1 MDEEHIE
8 SVEKTVEAI
17 SKKQRIEEAKYQD
30 LAKDDNLVVVDE
42 ISDEEIEGMY
52 NCFDHHAGIVISQ
65 ADEHSPPP
73 LRVCTK
79 FVFQMESERV
89 YSNAICKS
97 IG

>member
-73 LRVCTK
+73 YGFARSSFFK
-79 FVFQMESERV
+79 WRARV
-89 YSNAICKS
+89 YIQMQYVKV
-97 IG
+97 

>member
-73 LRVCTK
+73 TGLHEVR
-79 FVFQMESERV
+79 FSNGERECIFKC
-89 YSNAICKS
+89 NM
-97 IG
+97 